1 MVNIVMPDLSTL
13 DYQMETATIV
23 RWFKQE
29 GERVE
34 KGEPLFEVMTEKV
47 TINIESTASGTV
59 QRILVQEGEDAEPGK
74 VLATLE

>member
-1 MVNIVMPDLSTL
+1 MANIVMPDLSTL
-13 DYQMETATIV
+13 DYQMETATLV
-23 RWFKQE
+23 QWYKQA

-47 TINIESTASGTV
+47 TITIESTASGTV
-59 QRILVQEGEDAEPGK
+59 QQILVPEGEEAEPGK

>member
-1 MVNIVMPDLSTL
+1 MANIIMPDLSTL

-47 TINIESTASGTV
+47 TINIASTASGTV
-59 QRILVQEGEDAEPGK
+59 QRILINEGEEAEPGQE
-74 VLATLE
+74 LAIVA

>member
-1 MVNIVMPDLSTL
+1 MPDLSTL

-47 TINIESTASGTV
+47 TINIASTASGTV
-59 QRILVQEGEDAEPGK
+59 QRILVHEGEEAEPGQE
-74 VLATLE
+74 LAIVA

>member
-1 MVNIVMPDLSTL
+1 MPDLSTL
-13 DYQMETATIV
+13 DYQMETATLV
-23 RWFKQE
+23 QWYKKA

-47 TINIESTASGTV
+47 TITIESTATGTV
-59 QRILVQEGEDAEPGK
+59 QRILVSEGEEAEPGQ

>member
-1 MVNIVMPDLSTL
+1 MPDLSTL

-47 TINIESTASGTV
+47 TINIVSTVSGIV
-59 QRILVQEGEDAEPGK
+59 QRILINEGEEAEPGQE
-74 VLATLE
+74 LAIVA

>member
-1 MVNIVMPDLSTL
+1 MPDLSTL

-59 QRILVQEGEDAEPGK
+59 HQILVNEGEESKPGE
-74 VLATLE
+74 VLASVS